1 MIMADTLQTLKK
13 IIAEKLDRDPE
24 SITPE
29 STMEDIG
36 LDSLDTFDVIFRAE
50 EEFNIKVTDYQAEL
64 KTLQDVVNLL
74 DQLIKEQHPT

>member
-1 MIMADTLQTLKK
+1 MADTLQTLKK

-24 SITPE
+24 SISPE
-29 STMEDIG
+29 NTMEDIG

-64 KTLQDVVNLL
+64 KTLQDVVNLI

>member
-1 MIMADTLQTLKK
+1 MADTLQTLKK
-13 IIAEKLDRDPE
+13 IIAEKLERDPE
-24 SITPE
+24 SISPE
-29 STMEDIG
+29 NTMEDIG

-64 KTLQDVVNLL
+64 KTLQDVVNLI

>member
-1 MIMADTLQTLKK
+1 MADTLQTLKK

-74 DQLIKEQHPT
+74 DQLIKEQHPS